1 MNKLLICCTLGSNA
15 AFMVAQ
21 SQEARPNIV
30 WFMTEDVSSYY
41 LSLYN
46 NDGQGASTPNVR
58 RMAQEGII
66 FNNAFSNAPVSSPAR
81 STLITGCYANK
92 LGSSFHRREQP
103 VEMPGDLKMFPSYLK
118 DAGYYTTNST
128 KKDYNCVE
136 TPNMWNDGK
145 APVDGWRN
153 RPDKT
158 KPFFHV
164 LTSTLSHESTSHFP
178 LSALSTKKT
187 SYDPS
192 RVIVAPNHPNTELFR
207 YTYAKFF
214 DDIDKADAKLG
225 EMMEQLKEDRE
236 LDNTFIFYFG
246 DNGGILPGSKGY
258 TYETGLHVPLVVYI
272 PKKWRDKINLPIAG
286 RVNGFVSFVDFAPT
300 MLHLAGL
307 KIPEKMDGKAFMGT
321 DIKADELESRDETY
335 GYGDRFD
342 ELYEFTRTVRKGNF
356 KYKRNFQPYQPEGLF
371 AYYRYEME
379 AYMEWR
385 KLYEEGKLNAA
396 QRRFFEPQKPEEL
409 FDLSKDPYELTNL
422 ALQPAYKN
430 KLLELRTK
438 LTNKMISLNDI
449 GMYPESEWID
459 KAGANPYLFAK
470 AHSDKTKE
478 YISVANLIFSPF
490 NLVKKQLE
498 KALNSNDP
506 VTKYWALSV
515 CAGFG
520 DDAKSM
526 IKFAMPLLKDE
537 SVCVNSRAVVFL
549 SLLKGTDT
557 QKEMS
562 AVVLKAKTI
571 PQILLVLNDA
581 AILKDR
587 LSYTFDFTN
596 VVDYSNLNVKK
607 RLEYLSGKKLSQKN
621 NANKNKETQEN

>member
-1 MNKLLICCTLGSNA
+1 MNKFLICCTIGSNA
-15 AFMVAQ
+15 AIMAAQ
-21 SQEARPNIV
+21 SQEVRPNIV
-30 WFMTEDVSSYY
+30 WFMSEDVSTYY
-41 LSLYN
+41 MSLYN
-46 NDGQGASTPNVR
+46 NNGQGASTPNVR
-58 RMAQEGII
+58 KLAQEGVI

-81 STLITGCYANK
+81 TTLITGCYANK

-103 VEMPGDLKMFPSYLK
+103 VEMPGDLRMFPSYLK
-118 DAGYYTTNST
+118 EAGYYTTNST
-128 KKDYNCVE
+128 KKDYNCNE
-136 TPNMWNDGK
+136 TPDMWNDGK
-145 APVDGWRN
+145 APDDGWRN
-153 RPDKT
+153 RPDKST
-158 KPFFHV
+158 PFFHV

-178 LSALSTKKT
+178 LSALQNKKT
-187 SYDPS
+187 TYDPS
-192 RVIVAPNHPNTELFR
+192 TVVVAPNHPNTELFR
-207 YTYAKFF
+207 YSYAKFY

-225 EMMEQLKEDRE
+225 ELMDKLKQDGE

-246 DNGGILPGSKGY
+246 DNGGIMPRSKGY

-272 PKKWRDKINLPIAG
+272 PKKWRDKINLPVSG

-307 KIPEKMDGKAFMGT
+307 KIPGNMDGKAFMGK
-321 DIKADELESRDETY
+321 DIKADELESRDETF

-385 KLYEEGKLNAA
+385 KLYEDGKLTAP
-396 QRRFFEPQKPEEL
+396 QRRFFEPQKAEEL
-409 FDLSKDPYELTNL
+409 FDISKDPYELNNL
-422 ALQPAYKN
+422 ALILGQKD
-430 KLLELRTK
+430 KLIELRTI

-459 KAGANPYLFAK
+459 KAGSNPYLYASK
-470 AHSDKTKE
+470 HAGNVKE
-478 YISVANLIFSPF
+478 YISVANLMFFPF
-490 NLVKKQLE
+490 NQVKEQLA

-506 VTKYWALSV
+506 VTRYWALSV

-520 DDAKSM
+520 VEAKSM
-526 IKFAMPLLKDE
+526 KNSALPLLKDA
-537 SVCVNSRAVVFL
+537 SVCVNSKAVVFL
-549 SLLKGTDT
+549 TMLKEIDT

-562 AVVLKAKTI
+562 SLILKAKTI
-571 PQILLVLNDA
+571 PEILLVLNDA

-587 LSYTFDFTN
+587 LSYSFDFTN
-596 VVDYSNLNVKK
+596 LVDYSNLNVLK
-607 RLEYLSGKKLSQKN
+607 RLEYLSGKKLSPKKKGPKSN
-621 NANKNKETQEN
+621 DL

>member
-1 MNKLLICCTLGSNA
+1 MNKFVICCTLGSNA
-15 AFMVAQ
+15 AFMMAQ
-21 SQEARPNIV
+21 AQEARPNIV
-30 WFMTEDVSSYY
+30 WFMSEDVSSYY
-41 LSLYN
+41 VSMYN
-46 NDGQGASTPNVR
+46 NNGQGAATPNVR
-58 RMAQEGII
+58 RMAQEGVV
-66 FNNAFSNAPVSSPAR
+66 FKNAFSNAPVSSPAR
-81 STLITGCYANK
+81 TTLITGCYANK

-103 VEMPGDLKMFPSYLK
+103 VEMPGDLRMFPSYLK
-118 DAGYYTTNST
+118 EAGYYTTNST
-128 KKDYNCVE
+128 KKDYNCNE
-136 TPNMWNDGK
+136 TPDMWNDGK
-145 APVDGWRN
+145 APDDGWRN
-153 RPDKT
+153 RPDKSM
-158 KPFFHV
+158 PFFHV
-164 LTSTLSHESTSHFP
+164 QTCTMSHESTSHFP
-178 LSALSTKKT
+178 LSALQNKKT
-187 SYDPS
+187 TYDPS
-192 RVIVAPNHPNTELFR
+192 SVVVAPNHPNTELFR

-225 EMMEQLKEDRE
+225 ELMDRLKQDGE

-246 DNGGILPGSKGY
+246 DNGGIVPGSKGY
-258 TYETGLHVPLVVYI
+258 THETGLHVPLVVYI
-272 PKKWRDKINLPIAG
+272 PKKWRDKVNLPLAG

-307 KIPEKMDGKAFMGT
+307 KIPEHMDGKAFLGS
-321 DIKADELESRDETY
+321 DIKANELESRDETY

-342 ELYEFTRTVRKGNF
+342 ELYEFTRTLRKGNF

-396 QRRFFEPQKPEEL
+396 QRRFFEPQKSEEL
-409 FDLSKDPYELTNL
+409 YDLSNDPFELNNL
-422 ALQPAYKN
+422 AQQPKHKL

-449 GMYPESEWID
+449 GLYPESEWIE
-459 KAGANPYLFAK
+459 KAGSNPYLFAGK
-470 AHSDKTKE
+470 HTDQTKE
-478 YISVANLIFSPF
+478 YISVANLMLSPF
-490 NLVKKQLE
+490 NQVKEQLA

-515 CAGFG
+515 CASFG
-520 DDAKSM
+520 VEAVSLK
-526 IKFAMPLLKDE
+526 KLALPLLKDA
-537 SVCVNSRAVVFL
+537 SVCVNSKAIVFL
-549 SLLKGTDT
+549 SMLKEIDA

-562 AVVLKAKTI
+562 AVILKAKTI
-571 PQILLVLNDA
+571 PEKLLVLNDA

-596 VVDYSNLNVKK
+596 DVEYSNLNIKK

-621 NANKNKETQEN
+621 KGPKNNDL